1 MISETAIPDNPFTDD
16 AQETDAS
23 SLARAIQEH
32 LDLKQRNAELD
43 GAMPIDRYSV
53 EDPFEN
59 HPLFKSEEQ
68 ARLEETLE
76 GASAARSQP
85 ALPWPG
91 EGAARRRDA
100 RGRRAG
106 RGPLGPLAR
115 LRLGRV
121 DASSTA
127 PRSARIPRR

>member
-1 MISETAIPDNPFTDD
+1 MSTETAIPDNPFTDD
-16 AQETDAS
+16 AHETDAS

-32 LDLKQRNAELD
+32 LDLKQRNAGLA

-76 GASAARSQP
+76 GVQAPESAACAAVARRGRGARAEPEP
-85 ALPWPG
+85 A
-91 EGAARRRDA
+91 EGAALDEGLWGRSRDFDW
-100 RGRRAG
+100 GE
-106 RGPLGPLAR
+106 
-115 LRLGRV
+115 
-121 DASSTA
+121 
-127 PRSARIPRR
+127 